1 MKKSRIIDLVAAIIW
16 LMPILYLI
24 NRYPKL
30 PVSVPLHFR
39 MDGVPDRYGN
49 KQELV
54 WGELVLSVVAIG
66 IYLLVK
72 YLPKID
78 PKKTAQ
84 FSSTIFQKI
93 AIALVILFSGIQ
105 CIIILASS
113 GNNIDFGKL
122 FIPLIGLFFTY
133 LGYVLPIVKQ
143 NYFVGIRTPWTLE
156 DEDTWRATHQ
166 LGGKIWLIGGM
177 VILLGSLLLP
187 AKLAFLIFIAAI
199 VIMVMMP
206 IIYSYTYFKK
216 HQK

>member
-1 MKKSRIIDLVAAIIW
+1 
-16 LMPILYLI
+16 
-24 NRYPKL
+24 
-30 PVSVPLHFR
+30 
-39 MDGVPDRYGN
+39 
-49 KQELV
+49 
-54 WGELVLSVVAIG
+54 
-66 IYLLVK
+66 VK

>member
-16 LMPILYLI
+16 LLPILYLI
-24 NRYPKL
+24 NRFPKL

-39 MDGVPDRYGN
+39 MDGAPDRYGN

-54 WGELVLSVVAIG
+54 WGELVLSIVTVG

-84 FSSTIFQKI
+84 FSTTIFQKI

-105 CIIILASS
+105 YIIILASS
-113 GNNIDFGKL
+113 GSNIDFGKL

-133 LGYVLPIVKQ
+133 LGYILPSVKP

-156 DEDTWRATHQ
+156 DDDTWRATHQ
-166 LGGKIWLIGGM
+166 LGSKLWLIGGM
-177 VILLGSLLLP
+177 LILLFSLSLP
-187 AKLAFLIFIAAI
+187 AKMAFISFII
-199 VIMVMMP
+199 TMVIMVMVP
-206 IIYSYTYFKK
+206 LIYSYAYFKK